1 MYFILFWFSYLISFW
16 AWIIFTVL
24 YTHCTYAVPVP
35 TSLVSLLYVT
45 YYLFLDIFR
54 TVGPVLEEAIERY
67 WQRVA
72 ARKSRGA

>member
-1 MYFILFWFSYLISFW
+1 MRYR
-16 AWIIFTVL
+16 T
-24 YTHCTYAVPVP
+24 C
-35 TSLVSLLYVT
+35 LVNLLYVT
-45 YYLFLDIFR
+45 YHLFLDIFR